1 MRKQEVKVK
10 LTLSEGYE
18 ERFTKAC
25 IQVARKRVESQEK
38 ERHPD
43 PAMTA
48 RKVAVG

>member
-1 MRKQEVKVK
+1 MKKDIKVK
-10 LTLSEGYE
+10 ITLSEGYE

-38 ERHPD
+38 EHHPD
-43 PAMTA
+43 SAIPA

>member
-1 MRKQEVKVK
+1 MRQQEVKVK

-25 IQVARKRVESQEK
+25 IQVARKRVENQEK
-38 ERHPD
+38 EHHSD
-43 PAMTA
+43 PAIPA

>member
-1 MRKQEVKVK
+1 MKKDIKVK
-10 LTLSEGYE
+10 ITLSEGYE

-38 ERHPD
+38 EHHPD
-43 PAMTA
+43 PAIPA

>member
-1 MRKQEVKVK
+1 MKQDIKVK
-10 LTLSEGYE
+10 ITLSEGYE

-25 IQVARKRVESQEK
+25 IKVARKRVENQEK

-48 RKVAVG
+48 RKVAMG

>member
-1 MRKQEVKVK
+1 MKQDIKVK

-25 IQVARKRVESQEK
+25 IQVARKRVENQEK

-43 PAMTA
+43 PVMPA
-48 RKVAVG
+48 RKVAMG